1 MRRFINK
8 FLGETK
14 KECSGSAKTA
24 KERLQIVIA
33 KDLSDNTLNGV
44 LIQKIEAE
52 ILEVLKKYMDIREE
66 NIDIEV
72 RSVLV
77 DELITA
83 LNDGSLKEIFGA
95 GTAAVINPIIGFS
108 YKDTYYELPK
118 IENSMALDIKEKL
131 TNIQHKI
138 SEDNFGWTVKI

>member
-1 MRRFINK
+1 MRRFINR

-72 RSVLV
+72 SH
-77 DELITA
+77 E
-83 LNDGSLKEIFGA
+83 DGKEILG
-95 GTAAVINPIIGFS
+95 
-108 YKDTYYELPK
+108 L
-118 IENSMALDIKEKL
+118 
-131 TNIQHKI
+131 NITFPDDLK
-138 SEDNFGWTVKI
+138 KK